1 MSRLI
6 RGIRGFKDIPADE
19 AFRHRYAED
28 RTREHF
34 SLYGYREVRL
44 PIVEYTELFARGIGE
59 ATDIVEKEMYTF
71 EDRNGASLTLR
82 PEGTASAVRAYL
94 QGGWKSRG
102 GIAKIFYTGPM
113 FRYERPQKGRYRQFY
128 QIGLEAIGGAGPM
141 VDAEVIDLLHR
152 LFVRL
157 NVEGV
162 TILVNSLGCLECRP
176 AFREK
181 LVAFIQERMDG
192 LCANCVRRTGTNPL
206 RVMDCKVPSCREA
219 LEGAPVIL
227 DDLCAACDD
236 HFERVLEALAGLGVP
251 HDVDPGIVRG
261 LDYYNRTAFEA
272 VCSGLGAQNAV
283 AAGGRY
289 DGLAREIG
297 GEVPGIGFAIGLERL
312 ALVMDWAG
320 VEEIGPDFFIASA
333 TAAARIPAM
342 ALANTL
348 RGQGFAVQTDLED
361 RSLKAQL
368 RSAHRADAARVLI
381 LGDDELADGTVQV
394 KDFATGEQVKVVQ
407 GKFVEDL
414 KKERPRR
421 LSENP

>member
-1 MSRLI
+1 MSLLI
-6 RGIRGFKDIPADE
+6 RGIRGFRDIPAEE

-34 SLYGYREVRL
+34 ALYGYREVRL
-44 PIVEYTELFARGIGE
+44 PLVESTELFARGIGE

-94 QGGWKSRG
+94 EGGWKSQGR
-102 GIAKIFYTGPM
+102 IAKIFYTGPM

-128 QIGLEAIGGAGPM
+128 QVGLEAVGGAGPM

-157 NVEGV
+157 KVDNVK
-162 TILVNSLGCLECRP
+162 ILVNSLGCSECRP

-181 LVAFIQERMDG
+181 LLAFIQGKTEE
-192 LCANCVRRTGTNPL
+192 LCANCVRRTGSNPL
-206 RVMDCKVPSCREA
+206 RVLDCKVPSCREA
-219 LEGAPVIL
+219 LTGAPVIL
-227 DDLCAACDD
+227 DDLCAECDD
-236 HFERVLEALAGLGVP
+236 HFKRVLEALTGLDVP
-251 HDVDPGIVRG
+251 HEVDPGIVRG

-272 VCSGLGAQNAV
+272 VCTGLGAQNAV

-297 GEVPGIGFAIGLERL
+297 GDVPGIGFAIGLERL
-312 ALVMDWAG
+312 TLVMDWEG
-320 VEEIGPDFFIASA
+320 LEEAGPDFFVASA
-333 TAAARIPAM
+333 TTAARVPAM
-342 ALANTL
+342 ALADTL
-348 RGQGFAVQTDLED
+348 REQGFAVQTDLED
-361 RSLKAQL
+361 RSLKAQF
-368 RSAHRADAARVLI
+368 RSAHRMGAARVLI
-381 LGDDELADGTVQV
+381 LGDDELAEGSVQV

-407 GKFVEDL
+407 EKFVEGL
-414 KKERPRR
+414 KGPPR
-421 LSENP
+421 LSGSIK